1 MPKTEAPRYE
11 EAIEQ
16 IEHIVRSIEN
26 DELDIDSLT
35 SELRTAQKLLKLCKD
50 KLTSTEDEVRNIL
63 NTK

>member
-1 MPKTEAPRYE
+1 MPKTKAPRYE

-35 SELRTAQKLLKLCKD
+35 SWLRTAQKLLKLCKD
-50 KLTSTEDEVRNIL
+50 
-63 NTK
+63 

>member
-1 MPKTEAPRYE
+1 MPKTKAPRYE

-50 KLTSTEDEVRNIL
+50 KLTKTDEEIKKLLSED
-63 NTK
+63 

>member
-1 MPKTEAPRYE
+1 MPKTKAPRYE

-35 SELRTAQKLLKLCKD
+35 SELRTAQKLLKLCK
-50 KLTSTEDEVRNIL
+50 LTSTEDEVRKIL

>member
-1 MPKTEAPRYE
+1 MPKTKAPRYE